1 MNGVDNPAAG
11 KGNKTVPKPTEP
23 SGKLFNLKQPPPP
36 RNGGTNWKMQDVHK
50 RVLVHCIH
58 LASAM
63 LLT

>member
-23 SGKLFNLKQPPPP
+23 SGKPFNLKQPPPP

-50 RVLVHCIH
+50 RVLVV
-58 LASAM
+58 
-63 LLT
+63 